1 VAQSLSAASGAALEK
16 KVENYLALLHLACA
30 QLIFAKVVVFG

>member
-1 VAQSLSAASGAALEK
+1 MNRFRGVLIRWDN

-30 QLIFAKVVVFG
+30 FITYRATGLVG

>member
-1 VAQSLSAASGAALEK
+1 MNRFRGVLIRWEK

-30 QLIFAKVVVFG
+30 WITYRAAGLLG